1 MAFPISPSDGQLYTS
16 SLGTVYEY
24 EAANDRWLLSSH
36 VMVGETGLR
45 GLTGA
50 QGETGLRGL
59 TGAQGET
66 GLRGLTGAQGE
77 TGLRGLTGAQAETG
91 IISGDATLTS
101 LVITGNSS
109 GITGIVVNT
118 LYGTSAPPSA
128 AGLPYGTIYI
138 QYVS

>member
-36 VMVGETGLR
+36 VMV
-45 GLTGA
+45 
-50 QGETGLRGL
+50 GETGLRGL